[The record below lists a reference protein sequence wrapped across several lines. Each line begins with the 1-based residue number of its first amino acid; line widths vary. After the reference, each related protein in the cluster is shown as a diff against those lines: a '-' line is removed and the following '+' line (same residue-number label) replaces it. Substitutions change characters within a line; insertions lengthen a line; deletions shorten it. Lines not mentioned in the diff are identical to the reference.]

1 MKHSKHFWRGLL
13 FIMLITALCGGLA
26 LPAVNTRAA
35 PQMQVA
41 TDLVISEFRFHGS
54 AGAGDEFI
62 EIYNPTTS
70 PVNLNGWKLS
80 GSNNAGS
87 SGTRYTFA
95 ADLFLQPGQHYLIS
109 HNSYNDP
116 VAADVTYGSG
126 ITDDGGVALVR
137 PDNSIADQVGLSAG
151 SLYKE
156 GAVLAPLTTSVDQ
169 SYERQLDI
177 SGSCTDSN
185 NNASDF
191 FLRNPSNPQNSSS
204 PIVTCGDPTPTPSP
218 SSTPT
223 ATSTPTN
230 TSTATSTGTATST
243 ATVTATAT

>member
-80 GSNNAGS
+80 GSNNSGS
-87 SGTRYTFA
+87 SGNRYTFTT
-95 ADLFLQPGQHYLIS
+95 DIFLQPGQHYLIT
-109 HNSYNDP
+109 HNNYNDA
-116 VAADVTYGSG
+116 VAANATYGSG
-126 ITDDGGVALVR
+126 ITDDGGVALFR
-137 PDNSIADQVGLSAG
+137 PDNSIADEVGLSAG
-151 SLYKE
+151 SLYQE
-156 GAVLAPLTTSVDQ
+156 GTILPSLTSNTDQ
-169 SYERQLDI
+169 SYER
-177 SGSCTDSN
+177 
-185 NNASDF
+185 
-191 FLRNPSNPQNSSS
+191 
-204 PIVTCGDPTPTPSP
+204 
-218 SSTPT
+218 
-223 ATSTPTN
+223 
-230 TSTATSTGTATST
+230 
-243 ATVTATAT
+243 